1 MSPGNTPAP
10 PPEVEAVIAVW
21 MPHSV
26 QDADPAVLAAVMPV
40 ARSLVAAVCP
50 ATPMA
55 ARRLLW
61 ALAPMGVW
69 AHQTIGSF
77 TNLAVNPRNVE
88 TWVTSI
94 NRRKPQGWRNAARAA
109 LRQVGRVVN
118 PQKWPEQ
125 PDEVGRPPACAA
137 YHPAEEAE
145 FIQAVGLP
153 GADEPVLSLAVAGFS
168 CGAGMRGPEIVAAEI
183 GDLRPVGSGR
193 LVRCP
198 QTFARVSF
206 LWCFMLLV
214 GVVGPGGGLSRL
226 GFGRV
231 RGVARRAGRGLGRW
245 RCASAGRRAAD
256 GSTLCGWGAGS
267 C

>member
-1 MSPGNTPAP
+1 
-10 PPEVEAVIAVW
+10 
-21 MPHSV
+21 
-26 QDADPAVLAAVMPV
+26 MPV
-40 ARSLVAAVCP
+40 VRSLVAAVCP

-61 ALAPMGVW
+61 ALVPMGVW

-94 NRRKPQGWRNAARAA
+94 NRRNRRVGATRRGRLCGRWAAA
-109 LRQVGRVVN
+109 VN

-153 GADEPVLSLAVAGFS
+153 GADEPVLGLAVAGFS

-193 LVRCP
+193 LAVQVRAVMRGWCP
-198 QTFARVSF
+198 S
-206 LWCFMLLV
+206 
-214 GVVGPGGGLSRL
+214 G
-226 GFGRV
+226 
-231 RGVARRAGRGLGRW
+231 
-245 RCASAGRRAAD
+245 SAGPMLSVKR
-256 GSTLCGWGAGS
+256 
-267 C
+267 